1 MVAAESDKDVAGML
15 RPLEFNEQAHQI
27 LCSELKH
34 LYTAVTRARVRVVI
48 YDQDQANRAPLF
60 HYLEKRQLCNAT
72 SVLGQTSPQGLA
84 VESSAEE
91 WQVQGKNL
99 SERGMFHLAAKCFS
113 KSGDVRAEHEAIAQ
127 HLVRHVAPTQLGNPA
142 KLVEVYLEAAERF
155 MAADNAE
162 LSVARC
168 CYSAGV
174 QAEKEGDVKRARA
187 FFDLSGKA
195 FAWLARADPAN
206 PANDKVLKRA
216 IGCLR
221 KGGSLNTA
229 VELLVSRGYH
239 LQAMKLLRDER
250 QWSQAEAHGLDL
262 FMARIDPDVN
272 SKEASEMHNS
282 DSFGGLTSAAM
293 GPQLRRTGYLH
304 EAMHV
309 AVGDDDAGDSG
320 VQDYLSV
327 IESSAMDSKKTEL
340 IPAMLRLETRPSAEP
355 FVPPSHEAKFPKR
368 PTYSNLI

>member
-1 MVAAESDKDVAGML
+1 MVAAESNKDVAGML

-27 LCSELKH
+27 LCSELKY

-48 YDQDQANRAPLF
+48 YDQDQAKRAPLF
-60 HYLEKRQLCNAT
+60 YYLEKRQLCNAT

-99 SERGMFHLAAKCFS
+99 LQRGMFDLAAKCFS

-127 HLVRHVAPTQLGNPA
+127 HLIRHVAPTQLGNPA
-142 KLVEVYLEAAERF
+142 KLVKVYLEAAESF
-155 MAADNAE
+155 MAAGNAE

-174 QAEKEGDVKRARA
+174 QAEKEGDAKRSRA
-187 FFDLSGKA
+187 FFELSGKV

-206 PANDKVLKRA
+206 DKILKRA

-239 LQAMKLLRDER
+239 AQALKLLRDER

-272 SKEASEMHNS
+272 SKEASEMHDS
-282 DSFGGLTSAAM
+282 DSLGGLTSTSERVEGARA
-293 GPQLRRTGYLH
+293 LN
-304 EAMHV
+304 A
-309 AVGDDDAGDSG
+309 
-320 VQDYLSV
+320 
-327 IESSAMDSKKTEL
+327 
-340 IPAMLRLETRPSAEP
+340 SAEP
-355 FVPPSHEAKFPKR
+355 FVCHEAKIPKKKHF
-368 PTYSNLI
+368 Y

>member
-1 MVAAESDKDVAGML
+1 MVAAESNKDVAGML

-27 LCSELKH
+27 LCSELKY

-48 YDQDQANRAPLF
+48 YDQDQAKRAPLF
-60 HYLEKRQLCNAT
+60 YYLEKRQLCNAT

-99 SERGMFHLAAKCFS
+99 LQRGMFDLAAKCFS

-127 HLVRHVAPTQLGNPA
+127 HLIWHVAPTQLGNPA
-142 KLVEVYLEAAERF
+142 KLVKVYLEAAESF
-155 MAADNAE
+155 MAAGNAE

-174 QAEKEGDVKRARA
+174 QAEKEGDAKRSRA
-187 FFDLSGKA
+187 FFELSGKV
-195 FAWLARADPAN
+195 FAWLARADPV
-206 PANDKVLKRA
+206 NDKILKRA

-239 LQAMKLLRDER
+239 SQAMKL
-250 QWSQAEAHGLDL
+250 QGIQAEAHGLDL

-272 SKEASEMHNS
+272 SKEASEMHDS